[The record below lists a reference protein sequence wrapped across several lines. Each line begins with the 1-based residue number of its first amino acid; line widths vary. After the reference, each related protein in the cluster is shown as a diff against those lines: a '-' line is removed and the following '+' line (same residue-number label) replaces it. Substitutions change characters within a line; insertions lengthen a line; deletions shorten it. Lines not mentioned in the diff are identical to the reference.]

1 MGPPEVIP
9 LLERQYTD
17 AEAANLHN
25 AIGDDASVL
34 AVADFSPGPWWGF
47 NGVQT
52 LVLTESQLFVV
63 QRGLALTSGRLRR
76 SLPTCD
82 IQQFDWRIGRHRRRE
97 AVHMT
102 LKIGRRRRHYIS
114 KYRQAADLA
123 RQLSRLP
130 G

>member
-1 MGPPEVIP
+1 

-17 AEAANLHN
+17 AETADLHN

-52 LVLTESQLFVV
+52 LVLTEGQLFVV

-76 SLPTCD
+76 SLPTSD
-82 IQQFDWRIGRHRRRE
+82 IQKLDWRIGRHRRRE

-102 LKIGRRRRHYIS
+102 LKIGPRRRHYTS

-123 RQLSRLP
+123 RQLSGLVDRE
-130 G
+130 